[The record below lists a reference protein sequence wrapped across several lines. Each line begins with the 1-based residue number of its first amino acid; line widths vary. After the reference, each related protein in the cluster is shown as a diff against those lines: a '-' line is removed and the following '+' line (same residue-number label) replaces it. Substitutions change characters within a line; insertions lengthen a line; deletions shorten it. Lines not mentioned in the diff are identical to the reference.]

1 MQNTVLSLHHGV
13 TDSIYM
19 DSSTEQAGGLIPS
32 VEIDRIISIRAEGLK
47 KYADGLAML
56 HDAKA
61 LFLSV
66 SGDLSTVNFGQCVFD
81 AVRWESNP
89 KRDDKV
95 IKKGIDV
102 DIWQYLMNET
112 GMITLMSS
120 KQQDA
125 WEKQLHS
132 DDMPEI
138 TLETVIATFT
148 QLNASKS
155 DTFEQGVIDVFRAL
169 SWDYKTNNPC
179 RLGKKII
186 VSRLLETWGKGYT
199 KATCSS
205 VAKLDDL
212 AKPFY
217 VLEGKPVPDYRVADG
232 ANFTLF
238 YDNHGFSGEVYEG
251 EYFFVKYHKNGNG
264 HIVFKRPELVDK
276 INDIVSRRYPDMLPE
291 RV

>member
-1 MQNTVLSLHHGV
+1 MPNTAFTFDHGV
-13 TDSIYM
+13 SDAVYM
-19 DSSTEQAGGLIPS
+19 DASTEQAGGLIPS
-32 VEIDRIISIRAEGLK
+32 VEIDRIIAIRAEGLK
-47 KYADGLAML
+47 KYAEGLAML

-66 SGDLSTVNFGQCVFD
+66 SGDHSTVNFGQCIFD

-95 IKKGIDV
+95 IKKAIDI
-102 DIWQYLMNET
+102 DIWRYLMNAT

-148 QLNASKS
+148 QLNACKS
-155 DTFEQGVIDVFRAL
+155 DTFEQGIIDVFRAL

-186 VSRLLETWGKGYT
+186 VSQLLEKWGSGRVS
-199 KATCSS
+199 ATASS

-217 VLEGKPVPDYRVADG
+217 VLDGKTVPDYRVADG
-232 ANFTLF
+232 AKFSLF
-238 YDNHGFSGEVYEG
+238 YDKHGFSGEAYEG

-264 HIVFKRPELVDK
+264 HIIFKRPELVDK
-276 INDIVSRRYPDMLPE
+276 INNIVSHRYPDMLPQ

>member
-1 MQNTVLSLHHGV
+1 
-13 TDSIYM
+13 
-19 DSSTEQAGGLIPS
+19 
-32 VEIDRIISIRAEGLK
+32 
-47 KYADGLAML
+47 
-56 HDAKA
+56 
-61 LFLSV
+61 
-66 SGDLSTVNFGQCVFD
+66 
-81 AVRWESNP
+81 
-89 KRDDKV
+89 
-95 IKKGIDV
+95 
-102 DIWQYLMNET
+102 MNET

-138 TLETVIATFT
+138 TLETVIATFA

-217 VLEGKPVPDYRVADG
+217 VLEGNQYQITALQMVQISLYFMTIMVSLVKSMKGNIFCEVP
-232 ANFTLF
+232 
-238 YDNHGFSGEVYEG
+238 
-251 EYFFVKYHKNGNG
+251 
-264 HIVFKRPELVDK
+264 
-276 INDIVSRRYPDMLPE
+276 
-291 RV
+291 